1 MCLDLSTS
9 RGVGGRGPNTAARLG
24 AVIEAPAL
32 PGAASA
38 RLSRFGLQ
46 TTAQGT
52 DYPYLLF
59 TERERTG
66 SEKCSNLPKVTQLDS
81 GTTGEQAKARVI
93 RS

>member
-1 MCLDLSTS
+1 MPGLEHKQ
-9 RGVGGRGPNTAARLG
+9 GPGRKRAKQAARLG

-38 RLSRFGLQ
+38 LSLFGLQ
-46 TTAQGT
+46 TTAQGS

-66 SEKCSNLPKVTQLDS
+66 SEKCSNLPKVTELDS
-81 GTTGEQAKARVI
+81 GRPGEQAKAGVI